1 MVMQPHVILHVIKVT
16 LKTCSS
22 VVLLAIFQVILTIA
36 NVSSCHLTKHTNHL
50 SRST

>member
-1 MVMQPHVILHVIKVT
+1 MLHGHAATRYHMLFVI

-36 NVSSCHLTKHTNHL
+36 NV
-50 SRST
+50 